1 MYKTK
6 EEMDKFIDRVVKIM
20 RSGDLAG
27 SFAEGCDCEKCDK
40 YEKKIR
46 NKLRNIKII

>member
-1 MYKTK
+1 
-6 EEMDKFIDRVVKIM
+6 MDKKIDKIIKLL

-27 SFAEGCDCEKCDK
+27 SFSEGCDCEKCDK

-46 NKLRNIKII
+46 LKLKKILICETIKDNL

>member
-1 MYKTK
+1 MNKKYI
-6 EEMDKFIDRVVKIM
+6 DKIIKIM
-20 RSGDLAG
+20 RSGDLSG

-46 NKLRNIKII
+46 LKLSKLTDGK